1 MPPKQD
7 STAWTNEHQL
17 SVLRHIVAS
26 SLAAR
31 PALYAQPQMAGV
43 NGNGGSR
50 INQKLQATL
59 ALLVKQF
66 PEAEGMIKDEVAKL
80 SGGKAGAGGAAG
92 GARPRENKRK
102 KSDDED
108 EVSVKEE

>member
-1 MPPKQD
+1 
-7 STAWTNEHQL
+7 
-17 SVLRHIVAS
+17 
-26 SLAAR
+26 
-31 PALYAQPQMAGV
+31 MAGV

-80 SGGKAGAGGAAG
+80 SGRKGAAAGAGG
-92 GARPRENKRK
+92 GARPRANKRK
-102 KSDDED
+102 KSDEED
-108 EVSVKEE
+108 EVNVKEE